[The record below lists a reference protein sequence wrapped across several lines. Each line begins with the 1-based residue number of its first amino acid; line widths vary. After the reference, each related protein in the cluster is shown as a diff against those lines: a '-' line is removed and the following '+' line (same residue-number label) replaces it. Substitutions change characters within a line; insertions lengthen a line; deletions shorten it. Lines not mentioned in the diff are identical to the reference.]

1 MDKWR
6 GKLKGKIVL
15 ASEERALHQVTEPL
29 SERWTADELSKEE
42 LFPQASPAGP
52 GRRGVPEAWRTLNR
66 QQIQEMREKD

>member
-29 SERWTADELSKEE
+29 SERWTADELAKEE
-42 LFPQASPAGP
+42 LFPQPHPRAEKAGAIP
-52 GRRGVPEAWRTLNR
+52 GSMANAEPRTNSGNA
-66 QQIQEMREKD
+66 QKD